1 MELLGQLIIASITT
15 SLGSIFT
22 YLAARKNADTRIE
35 EIRINSE
42 TELNKIKGES
52 KKEIDRIRVE
62 TEEKI
67 RVKIA
72 ETELASKEKED
83 TLKYEAMAPFMQEIF
98 KNPKKGAE
106 TIKGL
111 QDLVKMFPT
120 SK

>member
-1 MELLGQLIIASITT
+1 MELLVQIIIALITT
-15 SLGSIFT
+15 SLGSVLT

-42 TELNKIKGES
+42 TELNKIKEES

-67 RVKIA
+67 KVKTA
-72 ETELASKEKED
+72 ETELACKEKEEA
-83 TLKYEAMAPFMQEIF
+83 LKYEALAPFMQELI

-111 QDLVKMFPT
+111 QDLAKIFST